1 MAGSQAFA
9 RIKKEIFDIVSRVPS
24 GWVTT
29 NGDIGRALSVQPRH
43 VAYILTTLDDLDR
56 ETIPWWRVV
65 AEGGA
70 VGRHKRR
77 DAQLLALRNDGVP
90 LSGVGVVQDFSARRI
105 PSLQKPPTAAFISA
119 PEPDGRPPS
128 RSRGMKSH

>member
-1 MAGSQAFA
+1 MSGSQAFA
-9 RIKKEIFDIVSRVPS
+9 RIKKEILHIVSQVPK

-29 NGDIGRALSVQPRH
+29 NGDIGRALSVHARH

-56 ETIPWWRVV
+56 ETVPWWRVV

-77 DAQLLALRNDGVP
+77 DAQMLALRGDGVP

-105 PSLQKPPTAAFISA
+105 PSLQAPPAAPFAATA
-119 PEPDGRPPS
+119 EQEGRPPS